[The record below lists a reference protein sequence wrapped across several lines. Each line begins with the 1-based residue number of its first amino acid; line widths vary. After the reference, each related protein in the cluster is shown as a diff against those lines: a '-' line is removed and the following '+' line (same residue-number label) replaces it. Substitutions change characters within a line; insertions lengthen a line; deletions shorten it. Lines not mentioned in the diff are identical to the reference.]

1 VINNETILNE
11 CLKKQKYSVDR
22 STSPES
28 IKLESFFIPK
38 RGELS
43 IAIFDM
49 GSDCSQDSEFISE
62 KDVQFDAV
70 KTAEGQDILI
80 NL

>member
-1 VINNETILNE
+1 
-11 CLKKQKYSVDR
+11 
-22 STSPES
+22 
-28 IKLESFFIPK
+28 
-38 RGELS
+38 
-43 IAIFDM
+43 M